1 MAAVLFLSMVVL
13 LLLGLPIAFV
23 LCGSSVLA
31 LAVDGKMSL
40 NIVIQRMFSGSG
52 SFTLLAVPFFVLA
65 GNLMS
70 AGGISRRLVN
80 LCNSFLGHPL
90 HFKST

>member
-31 LAVDGKMSL
+31 LAVDGKMS
-40 NIVIQRMFSGSG
+40 
-52 SFTLLAVPFFVLA
+52 
-65 GNLMS
+65 
-70 AGGISRRLVN
+70 
-80 LCNSFLGHPL
+80 
-90 HFKST
+90 